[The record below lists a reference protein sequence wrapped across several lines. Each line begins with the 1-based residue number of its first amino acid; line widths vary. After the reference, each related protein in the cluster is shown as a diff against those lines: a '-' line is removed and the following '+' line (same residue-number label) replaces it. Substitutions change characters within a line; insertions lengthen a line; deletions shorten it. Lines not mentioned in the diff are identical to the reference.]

1 MAAQQGKKN
10 STNAKKDSSKPE
22 KNLLLRYAV
31 PLLIT
36 AVLMV
41 YLPTLRL
48 GFTELDDSIFIKEQK
63 AYNQDLSNLI
73 TSFKRGVFNP
83 TEDVYY
89 RPLLLNSFILNY
101 QISGEDI
108 SGWHLVNVLLHLAA
122 VLLLFYLLRK
132 IGLNEVSTLLLTL
145 FFAIHPVLSQAVA
158 WIPGRNDTLLAIFT
172 FGFLLSVFK
181 YVEENKI
188 GWLLL
193 QGMLLL
199 CALFTKETAV
209 FTAPVAWV
217 LLVLMKDQKVFSPR
231 MWFMYVTWLAGGL
244 IWFYIRSEATLK
256 NEQLQAADMLTTLPT
271 RLIVLI
277 QYLGKILLPVKLSVF
292 PILQDTSNVYGF
304 VALALLAAVFFFT
317 RNRNWKVIGAG
328 MAVYLLFFIPAL
340 LVPASLNDQD
350 FEHRT
355 YLPMMGMLIVLSETV
370 LLRNKLSQSVL
381 LLCGL
386 AVCVVLSIMNV
397 NHQNNFKDP
406 VTFWTAAV
414 NTSPHSAYANMM
426 LGARIDK
433 VDRQRSEELIRKSYE
448 LDSTEKYINYYMG
461 VMLQEHDSVL
471 ASESYFQKEIRKSDY
486 YMCYFH
492 LARVAFEKGDKLSAI
507 SQLETF
513 LDRAPADPQANNN
526 LLLLYLDT
534 KQNDKARELVQRMK
548 SFGMEV
554 PPAIEQQ
561 LNAAAS
567 SPESEK

>member
-1 MAAQQGKKN
+1 
-10 STNAKKDSSKPE
+10 
-22 KNLLLRYAV
+22 
-31 PLLIT
+31 
-36 AVLMV
+36 
-41 YLPTLRL
+41 
-48 GFTELDDSIFIKEQK
+48 
-63 AYNQDLSNLI
+63 
-73 TSFKRGVFNP
+73 
-83 TEDVYY
+83 
-89 RPLLLNSFILNY
+89 
-101 QISGEDI
+101 
-108 SGWHLVNVLLHLAA
+108 
-122 VLLLFYLLRK
+122 
-132 IGLNEVSTLLLTL
+132 
-145 FFAIHPVLSQAVA
+145 
-158 WIPGRNDTLLAIFT
+158 
-172 FGFLLSVFK
+172 
-181 YVEENKI
+181 
-188 GWLLL
+188 
-193 QGMLLL
+193 
-199 CALFTKETAV
+199 
-209 FTAPVAWV
+209 
-217 LLVLMKDQKVFSPR
+217 
-231 MWFMYVTWLAGGL
+231 
-244 IWFYIRSEATLK
+244 
-256 NEQLQAADMLTTLPT
+256 
-271 RLIVLI
+271 
-277 QYLGKILLPVKLSVF
+277 
-292 PILQDTSNVYGF
+292 
-304 VALALLAAVFFFT
+304 
-317 RNRNWKVIGAG
+317 
-328 MAVYLLFFIPAL
+328 
-340 LVPASLNDQD
+340 
-350 FEHRT
+350 
-355 YLPMMGMLIVLSETV
+355 MGMLIVLSETV

>member
-22 KNLLLRYAV
+22 KNLSLRYAV

-209 FTAPVAWV
+209 FAAPVAWV

-304 VALALLAAVFFFT
+304 IALALLAAVFFFT

-328 MAVYLLFFIPAL
+328 LAVYLLFFIPAL